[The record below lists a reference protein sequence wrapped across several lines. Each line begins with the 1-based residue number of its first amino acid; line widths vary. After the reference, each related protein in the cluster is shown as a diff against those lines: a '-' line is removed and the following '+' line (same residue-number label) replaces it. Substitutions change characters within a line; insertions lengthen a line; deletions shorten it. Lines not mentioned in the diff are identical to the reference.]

1 MKCDTNLNQSQS
13 QSMGKSNSNSNGQIK
28 SKGSYHDTATAKSL
42 HLRSSISPF
51 AHAQHDTTPEWL
63 SIPTTADDS
72 CEEAASLLDNG
83 LDDLLYKSL
92 DLEALKDLK
101 PVKNIILTRTRT
113 ESMLAFVSER

>member
-1 MKCDTNLNQSQS
+1 
-13 QSMGKSNSNSNGQIK
+13 MGKSNSNGKIK

-72 CEEAASLLDNG
+72 CEEAASLLLDNG

-92 DLEALKDLK
+92 DLGALKDLK